1 MGFTQ
6 LSKAGSAT
14 GVGQDSKGVVEWRSP
29 VKATPITGD
38 IRVPS
43 TGNEEVDPTMNQE
56 ELTALFQKL
65 GADDPEG
72 WARSQIQE
80 GILQLPRFLF
90 LRQAWRQIVEEG
102 DSSWIEYALQRAQT
116 HPDEPY
122 AGVGHALKKL
132 RARGATDE
140 ELTDVVRGMQ
150 AQLLFSLCYLLEDPG
165 DVEAE
170 VADVRWALVQID
182 EEGHV
187 LGNVDGLHE
196 SVLDMDPT
204 GREMRPRGSAG

>member
-1 MGFTQ
+1 M
-6 LSKAGSAT
+6 
-14 GVGQDSKGVVEWRSP
+14 
-29 VKATPITGD
+29 KATPITGGV
-38 IRVPS
+38 RVPS
-43 TGNEEVDPTMNQE
+43 SGNEEVDPTMNQE
-56 ELTALFQKL
+56 ELTALFRKL

-80 GILQLPRFLF
+80 GIPQLARFLF
-90 LRQAWRQIVEEG
+90 LRHAWRRIVEEG

-150 AQLLFSLCYLLEDPG
+150 AQMLFSFCYLLEDPG
-165 DVEAE
+165 NVEAE
-170 VADVRWALVQID
+170 VADVHWALFQID
-182 EEGHV
+182 EEGNA
-187 LGNVDGLHE
+187 LGHIGGLHE
-196 SVLDMDPT
+196 SVLETDPT
-204 GREMRPRGSAG
+204 GREMRPKGASVD